1 MKIPLHSK
9 GHLMKKAKVSIFQ
22 PGVEESLVADLM
34 SGKSLPEVMAPLI
47 KRILEA
53 GLEGELA
60 HHLSKEVSEVG
71 ASNRRNGKAP
81 KQLRSEYGPIDISP
95 SRDRNGTFEPQ
106 LVGKRDRQV
115 GLGLERQILGL
126 YGLGMSYEDIRRHLK
141 GLYGVE
147 VSDGQLHAV
156 TEQVQASLEQWRSR
170 PLEPLYAICWLDAI
184 RFKVREQG
192 RVVVKTVYFI
202 IGVDLEG
209 HKDVLGFYVGDHESA
224 RFWLSVL
231 VNLQQRGVKDIL
243 IACTDNLSGFS
254 EAIEGVFPQCEVQLC
269 IVHQVRNSMR
279 FIPYKDYRDFAADLK
294 KVYRADTEEDAL
306 LRLAEAE
313 AKWGRKYPQ
322 SVENWRSPD
331 SYREAE
337 AVPDVPVRPRN
348 PQADIHHQR
357 GRRAQQAGA
366 KGHQDQGG
374 LHLGGCAEKIDILDL
389 GAYLGKM
396 EQADIR
402 LEHHLLAAPDSFQ
415 RTDSAVPESMTG
427 LFPSP

>member
-1 MKIPLHSK
+1 
-9 GHLMKKAKVSIFQ
+9 MKKAKISIFQ
-22 PGVEESLVADLM
+22 PGVEESLVAELM

-53 GLEGELA
+53 GLEGEMS
-60 HHLSKEVSEVG
+60 HHLSKEVPEGG
-71 ASNRRNGKAP
+71 AVNRRNGKAP

-95 SRDRNGTFEPQ
+95 SRDRNGTFEPE
-106 LVGKRDRQV
+106 LVGKRDRQL

-126 YGLGMSYEDIRRHLK
+126 YGLGMSYDDIRRHLK
-141 GLYGVE
+141 GLYGIDI
-147 VSDGQLHAV
+147 SDGQLHAV
-156 TEQVQASLEQWRSR
+156 TEQVQVSLEQWRSR
-170 PLEPLYAICWLDAI
+170 PLEPLYVIAWLDAI

-192 RVVVKTVYFI
+192 RVVPKTVYFI
-202 IGVDLEG
+202 VGVDLEG

-313 AKWGRKYPQ
+313 AKWGKKYPQ
-322 SVENWRSPD
+322 SVENWRRDWPRLSPMFQ
-331 SYREAE
+331 YGPEIRRLIYTTNVAE
-337 AVPDVPVRPRN
+337 GLNRQVRK
-348 PQADIHHQR
+348 ATKTK
-357 GRRAQQAGA
+357 GA
-366 KGHQDQGG
+366 FTSEDALKK
-374 LHLGGCAEKIDILDL
+374 LIFLT
-389 GAYLGKM
+389 
-396 EQADIR
+396 
-402 LEHHLLAAPDSFQ
+402 LEHVLEKWNKPIFAWNIIFSQLRIHFKE
-415 RTDSAVPESMTG
+415 RIVPY
-427 LFPSP
+427 LNQ

>member
-1 MKIPLHSK
+1 
-9 GHLMKKAKVSIFQ
+9 MKKTKVSIFQ
-22 PGVEESLVADLM
+22 PGVEESLVAELM

-53 GLEGELA
+53 GLEGELT
-60 HHLSKEVSEVG
+60 HHLSKEVSEG
-71 ASNRRNGKAP
+71 EAINRRNGRAP

-95 SRDRNGTFEPQ
+95 SRDRNGTFEPA

-126 YGLGMSYEDIRRHLK
+126 YGLGMSYEDIRKHLK

-147 VSDGQLHAV
+147 VSDGQLHTV

-192 RVVVKTVYFI
+192 RVVPKTVYFI
-202 IGVDLEG
+202 VGVDLEG

-243 IACTDNLSGFS
+243 IACTDNLAGFS

-322 SVENWRSPD
+322 SVENWRRDWPRLAPMFQ
-331 SYREAE
+331 YGPEIRRLIYTTNVAE
-337 AVPDVPVRPRN
+337 GLNRQVRK
-348 PQADIHHQR
+348 ATKTK
-357 GRRAQQAGA
+357 GA
-366 KGHQDQGG
+366 FTSEDALKK
-374 LHLGGCAEKIDILDL
+374 LIFLT
-389 GAYLGKM
+389 
-396 EQADIR
+396 
-402 LEHHLLAAPDSFQ
+402 LEHILEKWNKPIFAWNIIFSQLRIHFKE
-415 RTDSAVPESMTG
+415 RIVPY
-427 LFPSP
+427 LNQ